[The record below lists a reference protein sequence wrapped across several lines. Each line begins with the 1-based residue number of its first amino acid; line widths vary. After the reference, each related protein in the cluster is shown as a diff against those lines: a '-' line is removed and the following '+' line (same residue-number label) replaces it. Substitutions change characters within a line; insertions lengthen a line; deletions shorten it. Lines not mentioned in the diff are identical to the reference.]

1 MVCFGFCQVGG
12 MPILSVCKSYLDY
25 LFVRQLDY
33 LLVSRQ
39 LVGAD

>member
-25 LFVRQLDY
+25 LFE
-33 LLVSRQ
+33 
-39 LVGAD
+39 GAERSIWFFIK